1 MDRMRFKPYRWLVT
15 YAYAWHLCNSYGERA
30 TPWAVRFVWPV
41 AKRTVDK
48 EYPR

>member
-1 MDRMRFKPYRWLVT
+1 MSRMDHGWYRWLVI
-15 YAYAWHLCNSYGERA
+15 YAYACHICNSYGERA